1 MPKRILSVSYDLA
14 LLQTREM
21 LLQAAGYEVVSIE
34 GFQSMLDLAQSKNA
48 PEFDLVILGHSIAHR
63 DKEAL
68 IKLVRERWKA
78 PVLALLRAGESSD
91 VGADDACD
99 PFHVQNFM
107 RKVKQTLESGPP
119 SARPAMRRT

>member
-1 MPKRILSVSYDLA
+1 MTKRILSVSYDLA

-34 GFQSMLDLAQSKNA
+34 GFQAMLDLAKGESV
-48 PEFDLVILGHSIAHR
+48 PDFDLVILGHSIAHR
-63 DKEAL
+63 DKAAL
-68 IKLVRERWKA
+68 IRLVREHWKA

-99 PFHVQNFM
+99 PFHVQVFM
-107 RKVKQTLESGPP
+107 AKVKSMVAGKPKT
-119 SARPAMRRT
+119 AHRA